1 MTADN
6 ASRSLKIRGL
16 PYSATAADIAAFF
29 SNYQVKEEDVII
41 DMSRG
46 KPTGYALAFVKTEED
61 AQNAIKELNGKYIG
75 NRYVDVF
82 TPTVRQ

>member
-1 MTADN
+1 
-6 ASRSLKIRGL
+6 
-16 PYSATAADIAAFF
+16 
-29 SNYQVKEEDVII
+29 
-41 DMSRG
+41 MSRG